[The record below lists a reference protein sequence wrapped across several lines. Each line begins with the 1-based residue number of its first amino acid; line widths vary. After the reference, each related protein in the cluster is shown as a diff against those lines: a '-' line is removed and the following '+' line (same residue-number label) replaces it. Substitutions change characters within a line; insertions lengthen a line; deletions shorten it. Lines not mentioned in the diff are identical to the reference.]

1 MRKYDIDLA
10 PGDIRQ
16 LSNLNEITA
25 FFARLGYTTDV
36 RTEQTV
42 QNLGISAEGAK
53 RAVKHIWLIADE
65 DTLLQVY
72 LFELKNIT
80 MTNIREL
87 TRSFRN
93 KAGNYLLV
101 LASDYN
107 RIDFV
112 LIERIAPRSISTGI
126 GIKQSGVRPR
136 VLTVDRRNPDS
147 ISIRVLRRITYT
159 ETDPLFQYEKLL
171 FAYSIADWSEDYF
184 NNRALFSDYFLMN
197 RFPIMSEWRVDP
209 KPAYNRL
216 KEIYQDGLSRYL
228 SEREGGLRSKLY
240 DPTFSALGFQYR
252 HGKGATDPAHERPDY
267 FLFSPTQDSKN
278 ERPLAVALVYP
289 WGRSLDGKDDRR
301 DKDTPDE
308 NPGASVVSLLEA
320 NQAPWAIVT
329 NGQTWRL
336 YSQKTHSR
344 ATNYYEIDL
353 IEALSLGN
361 PGLLD
366 PAQAFRYYWLFFRYN
381 AFEKKKALHEGKE
394 VEHSFLDQIL
404 TGSEEYAKELG
415 ERLKER
421 IFERI
426 LPHLAEGFIADI
438 RRKEG
443 KDTNLPQE
451 RLDHVFH
458 GTLTLLYRL
467 LFLLYAESRDLLPAK
482 EVRGY
487 YDTSIKKLKT
497 EIAEKAGVIE
507 DESSSKIAKHY
518 RADEFEIYNRMTRLF
533 QVIDKGDDKLN
544 VPVYNGGLFITDV
557 DQEDESAEAVNAQ
570 FLCECAVPDRYFA
583 QAIDLMAR
591 DVDDKRQD
599 LVFIDYKS
607 LGVRQLGSMYE
618 GLLEFRLRLARE
630 KMAIVKGK
638 KTEEVIT
645 YKEAI
650 SKKRKILTTGKGKT
664 STERILT
671 KGSVYL
677 ENDKK
682 ERKATGSYYTP
693 QHIVN
698 YIVEQTVGP
707 VLKEKLEKLRLKLRE
722 VEQRRRAFDEKQEAL
737 KKGGYPQ
744 EPEEKKLRIGI
755 ELVDEVFNT
764 RTLDPAMGSGH
775 FLVQAV
781 DFITDKILDF
791 LNAFPANPV
800 HYFLE
805 NTRDTIL
812 KEMDK
817 QRITIDAGRLTDV
830 NLLKR
835 HVLKR
840 CIYGVDLNPM
850 AVELAKVSLWLDCFT
865 LGAPLSF
872 LDHHLRCGN
881 SLIGVSVDEA
891 KDFFEKGQLWLFG
904 TPFEG
909 VKMAADLMRQVG
921 FIPDVTSSDVSESRK
936 KYKQAKD
943 ALAPYKRIL
952 DVYASRWFG
961 NEPKASGRGKKKEV
975 YDRTRVFLQSD
986 EAKAWLQ
993 NPIKAKLSDENRSVA
1008 ETASRSSTEKRFF
1021 HWELEFPEVFYG
1033 PRPGTTMK
1041 IERLEGA
1048 GFDAVVG
1055 NPPYDVL
1062 AEKELGYDISEEL
1075 GFYKGISIFDP
1086 AIRGKNNLYK
1096 LFICRGIGDTKQ
1108 TGYLSFIV
1116 PMALLGDNH
1125 SAGVRQLLLEE
1136 SSLENI
1142 EVFPQKDDSKNRVF
1156 FEAKLSTS
1164 IFVTKKDIIGSE
1176 FILRLHPGNDLKIY
1190 SNELKIPSD
1199 KIGLFDSENLTI
1211 PCCQQKDWEIVI
1223 KLLNLSKIKRLGE
1236 YCKAY
1241 QGEIN
1246 ETTDSKH
1253 GFITKNPKDGPQIL
1267 RGSTITLYAV
1277 REQSQGE
1284 TIYLKKEKYLNKK
1297 KKSVRA
1303 EHHLY
1308 DRIGWQESSAQNNF
1322 RRIISAKIPKGEFC
1336 NHKINY
1342 IPKHECKL
1350 PLEFILAILNSK
1362 IGDWYFRLG
1371 STNNAVSHYQIYNLP
1386 VPTIADSPISKDL
1399 KAMLNSEDW
1408 KELFDSLKT
1417 SCDGSGQMPF
1427 GVMTILADLSN
1438 KIGKIENRRVLKNR
1452 SERSRLDYQS
1462 QKLQD
1467 IIDVVLFNCYGLDD
1481 EESNHIEKRLGEM
1494 L

>member
-25 FFARLGYTTDV
+25 FFARIGYSTDV

-42 QNLGISAEGAK
+42 QNLGITAEGAK
-53 RAVKHIWLIADE
+53 RAVNHIWLIADE

-72 LFELKNIT
+72 LFELKSVT

-93 KAGNYLLV
+93 KAGNYLFV
-101 LASDYN
+101 LTSDYS

-112 LIERIAPRSISTGI
+112 LIERIAPRSISNGI

-136 VLTVDRRNPDS
+136 ILTVDRRNPDS
-147 ISIRVLRRITYT
+147 VSIRVLKRFTYT

-197 RFPIMSEWRVDP
+197 RLPTMSEWGEDP

-216 KEIYQDGLSRYL
+216 KEICKDGLSKYL
-228 SEREGGLRSKLY
+228 SEREGELRSKLY
-240 DPTFSALGFQYR
+240 EQTFRALGFQYVT
-252 HGKGATDPAHERPDY
+252 GKGATDPAHERPDY
-267 FLFSPTQDSKN
+267 FLFSTTQDSKN

-320 NQAPWAIVT
+320 DQASWAIVT

-366 PAQAFRYYWLFFRYN
+366 PAQAFRYFWLFFRYN
-381 AFEKKKALHEGKE
+381 AFEKKKVLHEGKE
-394 VEHSFLDQIL
+394 VEHSFLDQML

-415 ERLKER
+415 ERLKDR

-426 LPHLAEGFIADI
+426 FPHLAEGFIADI

-451 RLDHVFH
+451 RLDQVFH
-458 GTLTLLYRL
+458 GTLTLLYRI
-467 LFLLYAESRDLLPAK
+467 LFLFFSEARGLLPAK

-497 EIAEKAGVIE
+497 EIAEKAGTID
-507 DESSSKIAKHY
+507 DESFSKISKHY
-518 RADEFEIYNRMTRLF
+518 RADEFEIYNRLARLF
-533 QVIDKGDDKLN
+533 QVIDKGDEKLN
-544 VPVYNGGLFITDV
+544 VPIYNGGLFITDV
-557 DQEDESAEAVNAQ
+557 DQEDETAEAVNAR
-570 FLCECAVPDRYFA
+570 FLCECAIPDRYFA

-591 DVDDKRQD
+591 DVDGKRQD
-599 LVFIDYKS
+599 LVFIDYNS

-618 GLLEFRLRLARE
+618 GLLEFRLRLAPE

-650 SKKRKILTTGKGKT
+650 SKKRKILKTGKGKT
-664 STERILT
+664 STERILP

-698 YIVEQTVGP
+698 YIVEHTVGP
-707 VLKEKLEKLRLKLRE
+707 VLKEKLEDLRPKLRG
-722 VEQRRRAFDEKQEAL
+722 VEQRRRAFDKKQEAL
-737 KKGGYPQ
+737 KKGGFPP
-744 EPEEKKLRIGI
+744 EPEEKKLRIGN
-755 ELVDEVFNT
+755 ELVDEVFNI

-817 QRITIDAGRLTDV
+817 QGISIDAGRLTDV

-840 CIYGVDLNPM
+840 CVYGVDLNPM

-872 LDHHLRCGN
+872 LDHHLCCGN

-891 KDFFEKGQLWLFG
+891 KEFFERGQLWLFG

-909 VKMAADLMRQVG
+909 VKMAADLMREVG
-921 FIPDVTSSDVSESRK
+921 FTPDVTSKDVSESRN
-936 KYKQAKD
+936 KYKQATD

-952 DVYASRWFG
+952 DVYTSRWFG
-961 NEPKASGRGKKKEV
+961 NEPKAAGRGKKKEV
-975 YDRTRVFLQSD
+975 YDKTKVFLQSQ

-993 NPIKAKLSDENRSVA
+993 DPIKAKLSDENHDIA

-1033 PRPGTTMK
+1033 PRPGTTTR

-1062 AEKELGYDISEEL
+1062 AEKELGYDISDEI
-1075 GFYKGISIFDP
+1075 GFYKGISIFGP

-1096 LFICRGIGDTKQ
+1096 LFICRGLGVTKQ
-1108 TGYLSFIV
+1108 TGYFSFIV

-1125 SAGVRQLLLEE
+1125 SA
-1136 SSLENI
+1136 
-1142 EVFPQKDDSKNRVF
+1142 
-1156 FEAKLSTS
+1156 
-1164 IFVTKKDIIGSE
+1164 
-1176 FILRLHPGNDLKIY
+1176 
-1190 SNELKIPSD
+1190 
-1199 KIGLFDSENLTI
+1199 
-1211 PCCQQKDWEIVI
+1211 
-1223 KLLNLSKIKRLGE
+1223 
-1236 YCKAY
+1236 
-1241 QGEIN
+1241 
-1246 ETTDSKH
+1246 
-1253 GFITKNPKDGPQIL
+1253 
-1267 RGSTITLYAV
+1267 
-1277 REQSQGE
+1277 
-1284 TIYLKKEKYLNKK
+1284 
-1297 KKSVRA
+1297 
-1303 EHHLY
+1303 
-1308 DRIGWQESSAQNNF
+1308 
-1322 RRIISAKIPKGEFC
+1322 
-1336 NHKINY
+1336 
-1342 IPKHECKL
+1342 
-1350 PLEFILAILNSK
+1350 
-1362 IGDWYFRLG
+1362 
-1371 STNNAVSHYQIYNLP
+1371 
-1386 VPTIADSPISKDL
+1386 
-1399 KAMLNSEDW
+1399 
-1408 KELFDSLKT
+1408 
-1417 SCDGSGQMPF
+1417 
-1427 GVMTILADLSN
+1427 
-1438 KIGKIENRRVLKNR
+1438 
-1452 SERSRLDYQS
+1452 
-1462 QKLQD
+1462 
-1467 IIDVVLFNCYGLDD
+1467 
-1481 EESNHIEKRLGEM
+1481 
-1494 L
+1494 